1 MPVKAQLQSRN
12 TRETIRQKSQDSLDT
27 KMELHKGPANIS
39 QKSIAIRATK
49 KPGGRQPINND
60 LEFDS
65 KKPYQRRI
73 KERPTSATRPQ

>member
-1 MPVKAQLQSRN
+1 
-12 TRETIRQKSQDSLDT
+12 
-27 KMELHKGPANIS
+27 MELHKGPANIS

-49 KPGGRQPINND
+49 RPGGRQPINND

-73 KERPTSATRPQ
+73 KERPASASRQQ